1 MIQLFRFCSGKIT
14 SSFPKLSFKVK
25 DFSIFKGEKPTALK
39 NDDIKT
45 LLKMH
50 QLGATWKL
58 VLIISNIKQQDDNS
72 LYKEVKFSN
81 FKEAFSFMTQVAIFS
96 EQINRNILLNVDHPE
111 WENLFNTIKIRLIT
125 DDVNNITVKD
135 VFLAYAIDNIAMNV
149 QVKSAESTNDT
160 RILEIAKIAEAWNFN
175 FDQFH
180 RMIETD
186 SKQI

>member
-14 SSFPKLSFKVK
+14 TSFPKLSFKVK

-39 NDDIKT
+39 MEDIKQ

-58 VLIISNIKQQDDNS
+58 QDDHS

-96 EQINRNILLNVDHPE
+96 EQINHHPE

-135 VFLAYAIDNIAMNV
+135 IFLAYAIDNIAMNV

>member
-25 DFSIFKGEKPTALK
+25 DFSILKAEKPTALK
-39 NDDIKT
+39 IDEIKT

-58 VLIISNIKQQDDNS
+58 QDDNS

-96 EQINRNILLNVDHPE
+96 EQINHHPE
-111 WENLFNTIKIRLIT
+111 WENLFNTIKIKLIT
-125 DDVNNITVKD
+125 DDVNNLTVKD
-135 VFLAYAIDNIAMNV
+135 IFLAYAIDNIAMNV

>member
-39 NDDIKT
+39 IDDVRT

-58 VLIISNIKQQDDNS
+58 QDDNS

-96 EQINRNILLNVDHPE
+96 EQINHHPE

-135 VFLAYAIDNIAMNV
+135 IFLAYAIDNIAMNV

-160 RILEIAKIAEAWNFN
+160 RILEIAKIAETWNFN

>member
-25 DFSIFKGEKPTALK
+25 DFSIFKGEKPPALK
-39 NDDIKT
+39 TDDIKT

-58 VLIISNIKQQDDNS
+58 QDDNS

-96 EQINRNILLNVDHPE
+96 EQINHHPE
-111 WENLFNTIKIRLIT
+111 WENLFNTIKIKLIT
-125 DDVNNITVKD
+125 DEVNNITVKD
-135 VFLAYAIDNIAMNV
+135 IFLAYAIDNIAMNV